1 MKSLPRLNKALVA
14 ERVGEE
20 MVILCTGVGEAY
32 CLNPVAKLVYQSCEA
47 RESLEQ
53 CERLVASSFAMDAQ
67 EATTV
72 VEAALFEMRAHHLF
86 EADESASSG
95 EKTRREVLVAS
106 LKIAPLLP
114 FVSSALL
121 PSPAMAISCRKLG
134 QTTTQAS
141 DCCGSFVGSQV
152 FGTTGGVCCKNSPPT
167 YSGGIYPNTVN
178 TDADCRTAV
187 SGTGCCQG
195 AGVIICCPTGTAYA
209 GDCRKQNGQALSPFR
224 AGTEGPAPIN
234 TIRSGTAGSTEC
246 CSDRIQQMGPADPGS
261 NWVCIA

>member
-53 CERLVASSFAMDAQ
+53 CERLVASSFAIDAQ

-141 DCCGSFVGSQV
+141 DCCGSYTGSPV
-152 FGTTGGVCCKNSPPT
+152 FGTVGGRCCKNTPVAYSP
-167 YSGGIYPNTVN
+167 GGLYPNTVN
-178 TDADCRTAV
+178 TDADCRTSV
-187 SGTGCCQG
+187 SGTGCCGQS
-195 AGVIICCPTGTAYA
+195 CCQTGTAFA
-209 GDCRKQNGQALSPFR
+209 GDCRRPNGQLISPS
-224 AGTEGPAPIN
+224 A
-234 TIRSGTAGSTEC
+234 RSVEGTAPQGTTRTNSARSQEC
-246 CSDRIQQMGPADPGS
+246 CSNTIEQQGAGT
-261 NWVCIA
+261 NNLWTCIA